1 MVRAQDRSPDDLV
14 VRVARRI
21 AAVRLTKGL
30 TQEALARTMGI
41 ATKGLQRME
50 SGGQNLTLRTIA
62 ELARALD
69 VEPDALLSPPSL
81 GPPPDAWASLVEAG
95 VVVLAADATPPK
107 VAVPIFSLAA
117 AAGSLGQNQA
127 VERLAWAVV
136 PKLKRV
142 SSDRRFLAR
151 VVGRSME
158 PLIPDGAWCLFRAD
172 VVGAIEG
179 RVVLLQHR
187 DQSDPETEGAYALKR
202 LKSVEVDSDGVS
214 VRLESINPQHPE
226 YLVRL
231 RALDELRPVAEF
243 VRVVAPR
250 VTASSRR

>member
-1 MVRAQDRSPDDLV
+1 MVRAEDRSPDDLV

-50 SGGQNLTLRTIA
+50 SGRQNLTLRTIA
-62 ELARALD
+62 DLAVALG
-69 VEPDALLSPPSL
+69 VEPDALLTQPSL
-81 GPPPDAWASLVEAG
+81 ATPPDAWAPLFEAG
-95 VVVLAADATPPK
+95 VVVLASDATPPK
-107 VAVPIFSLAA
+107 AAVPIYSLAA
-117 AAGSLGQNQA
+117 AAGSLGQNRA

-136 PKLKRV
+136 PKLTRA
-142 SSDRRFLAR
+142 SAERRFLAQ
-151 VVGRSME
+151 VAGRSME

-172 VVGAIEG
+172 VTGPIEG

-187 DQSDPETEGAYALKR
+187 DLRAPETEATYVLKR
-202 LKSVEVDSDGVS
+202 LKSVEVDGEDVS
-214 VRLESINPQHPE
+214 VRLESINPQHPD

-231 RALDELRPVAEF
+231 RSLEELRPIAEF